1 MATAKIWVFDNRQ
14 PEFLIRRKDT
24 YYIQTWH
31 GTPLKKLALDMEDV
45 FMVGET
51 DINEYKK
58 HFAKNVPDLGYL
70 ISQNAFSSET
80 FARAFDF
87 QQKDAGDRLSEK

>member
-58 HFAKNVPDLGYL
+58 HFAKNVQTWDYL

-80 FARAFDF
+80 FARAF
-87 QQKDAGDRLSEK
+87 